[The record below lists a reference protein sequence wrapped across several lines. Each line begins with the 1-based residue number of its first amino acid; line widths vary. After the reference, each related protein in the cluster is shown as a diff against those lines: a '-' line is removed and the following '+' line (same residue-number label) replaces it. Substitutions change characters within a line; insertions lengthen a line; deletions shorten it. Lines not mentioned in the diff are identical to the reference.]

1 MLDHPFTIFAPYADR
16 LRIVFFD
23 KSDPSMSDHDRAK
36 LLGCDR
42 AAALHQMHGARV
54 VRISEES
61 DRTEQADGLMTDQKK
76 LVLQIRA
83 ADCQNFIVYAT
94 EKNIVGL
101 LHVGW
106 KGILAQAIPSFFAT
120 LKKEFDVD
128 AQETLVGAGPS
139 LCKNCAEFSDPLLE
153 LPGIPKDC
161 IDDHL
166 VDLPEIALRQF
177 LDVGVLKKSFE
188 CMPGCTKHEPE
199 KFWTYRGGDREAVK
213 QGRTNVLAAVLL
225 RE

>member
-1 MLDHPFTIFAPYADR
+1 MIDHPFTILQPFANH
-16 LRIVFFD
+16 LHVSFFD
-23 KSDPSMSDHDRAK
+23 KSDPAMSDHDRAK
-36 LLGCDR
+36 LLGFDR
-42 AAALHQMHGARV
+42 SAALHQMHDARV
-54 VRISEES
+54 VRISKDS
-61 DRTEQADGLMTDQKK
+61 DRTEQAGGMITDQKG

-83 ADCQNFIVYAT
+83 ADCQNFIVYAP
-94 EKNIVGL
+94 EKHIVGL

-139 LCKNCAEFSDPLLE
+139 LCKNCAEFSSPLLE

-177 LDVGVLKKSFE
+177 LDAGVPKKSFE
-188 CMPGCTKHEPE
+188 RMPGCTKHEPD

-225 RE
+225 